1 MKIANNARIFWE
13 CGDSFTLR
21 DEGPPLFPSE
31 ACLASTATNREYPL
45 QNFLDVGVNRNVRL
59 RKTADLKRL
68 PGGFAEVK
76 KTADVVILVEHV
88 ENAFGLFVRKAERFD
103 GDGFSVCAG

>member
-21 DEGPPLFPSE
+21 DEGPPLLLSE
-31 ACLASTATNREYPL
+31 ACPASTATNREYPL
-45 QNFLDVGVNRNVRL
+45 QNFQDVGVNRNVRL
-59 RKTADLKRL
+59 RETADLKRL
-68 PGGFAEVK
+68 AGGFAEVEK
-76 KTADVVILVEHV
+76 PADVVILVEHV

-103 GDGFSVCAG
+103 WDGFSVCAG